1 MLTVKG
7 LRTDVHGV
15 PTSEQPLRSA
25 LCMHYHR
32 QLSLLSHFTDEG
44 MEAQVNEVFFFLRE
58 PKSCELKPDSR
69 TLPFMLSCFLP
80 KDTAASYCRT
90 TPRIPS
96 LERP

>member
-7 LRTDVHGV
+7 LGADVRGV
-15 PTSEQPLRSA
+15 PTSEQPLWSA
-25 LCMHYHR
+25 LCRRYHR
-32 QLSLLSHFTDEG
+32 QLPVLSHFTDEG
-44 MEAQVNEVFFFLRE
+44 MEAQVNEVFLFLRE

-80 KDTAASYCRT
+80 KDPAASYCRT
-90 TPRIPS
+90 TLRIPS